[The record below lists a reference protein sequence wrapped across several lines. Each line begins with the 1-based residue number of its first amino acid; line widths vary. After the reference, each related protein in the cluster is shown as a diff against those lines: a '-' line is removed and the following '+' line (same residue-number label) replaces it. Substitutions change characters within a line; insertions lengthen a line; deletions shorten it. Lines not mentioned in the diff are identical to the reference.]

1 MRLGCAQGHGAAAA
15 VRALDPL
22 HVGAEPVRPPMGE
35 KRMEKHLEG
44 KVGQRQDAPLRKHGV
59 RSFFK
64 SAAWQQRF
72 CRALNCQEQKVALGR
87 GLVPHLDHR

>member
-44 KVGQRQDAPLRKHGV
+44 KVGQRKHLEGKVGQRQDAPLRKHGV

-64 SAAWQQRF
+64 WQHGNSVF
-72 CRALNCQEQKVALGR
+72 AG
-87 GLVPHLDHR
+87 H